1 MRTRALIKG
10 WPAVGLIVAAAVLLA
25 TPAAA
30 ETVKCQRAI
39 AKASAKFVT
48 AQVKALQKCENS
60 KVKGKLPAATE
71 CNSDPKIEAKIEKAG
86 AKLKASIEKP
96 CGGADK
102 QCGGDLDGEDGG
114 TALGWPAMC
123 PAFDDTPE
131 PQCILAIGTTD
142 CTGIADCLECIGDDL
157 SDQAMEQYYA
167 KLAPTDPKTQKDL
180 NTCQQTIGKEASKF
194 LLSKS
199 KALRS
204 CWDRR
209 IKGKHADECPDV
221 SASTKIA
228 KAESKFLAKA
238 CKRCGGADDLCD
250 GIDDFTAL
258 QIGFEN
264 DCTDLTVPF
273 GGPSCKQDP
282 VTTLAELVT
291 CVDCVTEY
299 RVDCLDRAQV
309 PQFGAFPAECSPT
322 P

>member
-1 MRTRALIKG
+1 MRIHAFGGLSG
-10 WPAVGLIVAAAVLLA
+10 VGVVVAALLLA
-25 TPAAA
+25 ASVHA
-30 ETVKCQRAI
+30 ETVKCQRTI
-39 AKASAKFVT
+39 AKESAKFVKT
-48 AQVKALQKCENS
+48 QVKTLQKCEES
-60 KVKGKLPAATE
+60 KVKGKLPALTDCDSE
-71 CNSDPKIEAKIEKAG
+71 PKVEAEIEKAG
-86 AKLKASIEKP
+86 SKLKANIEKR

-102 QCGGDLDGEDGG
+102 QCGGDLTGEDGG

-123 PAFDDTPE
+123 PDFDDTPE
-131 PQCILAIGTTD
+131 LQCVLAIGATD

-157 SDQAMEQYYA
+157 SDQAMELYYA
-167 KLAPTDPKTQKDL
+167 KLEPTDSSTQQEL

-194 LLSKS
+194 LLTKS
-199 KALRS
+199 KALQS

-221 SASTKIA
+221 TAATKIT

-238 CKRCGGADDLCD
+238 CKRCGGADGLCN
-250 GIDDFTAL
+250 GIDDFTAA

-264 DCTDLTVPF
+264 DCHDVVVPF
-273 GGPSCKQDP
+273 GGPSCMQDP
-282 VTTLAELVT
+282 VTTLTELVT

-309 PQFGAFPAECSPT
+309 PQFGAFPAECSPA